1 MALRVAIQMD
11 PMEGVNIEGDT
22 TFALAEA
29 AQARGHKL
37 WVYSPTALVYEN
49 GSVSAL
55 ARPATVQRVKGDH
68 ARFDPA
74 LVLDLAED
82 VDVILMR
89 QDPPFD
95 TAYITAAHMLELV
108 ADKTLVVNDPF
119 WVRSSPEKISPLLFP
134 DLMPP
139 TMVTRDVAALR
150 AFREKHGDVVLK
162 PIYGNAGAAVFR
174 VKADDANF
182 GPLIEMFF
190 ASSREPIMIQ
200 AFVPEVVDGDKRI
213 ILVDGEFAGLI
224 NRIPAKGDHR
234 SNLAV
239 GGKAAATEL
248 SAQDKIICDRL
259 RPFLKERGLLFVGID
274 VINGRLTEIN
284 VTSPTGAR
292 SILALSGVDVAQMAW
307 DAIEAKLA
315 ARGSAKR

>member
-11 PMEGVNIEGDT
+11 PMEGVNIDGDT

-37 WVYSPTALVYEN
+37 WIYSPSALVYEN

-55 ARPATVQRVKGDH
+55 ARSATVQRVKGDH

-95 TAYITAAHMLELV
+95 TAYITAAHLLELV

-150 AFREKHGDVVLK
+150 AFRAKHGDVVLK
-162 PIYGNAGAAVFR
+162 PKSADSFSGNFNEAMTR
-174 VKADDANF
+174 
-182 GPLIEMFF
+182 
-190 ASSREPIMIQ
+190 Q
-200 AFVPEVVDGDKRI
+200 AENYK
-213 ILVDGEFAGLI
+213 
-224 NRIPAKGDHR
+224 
-234 SNLAV
+234 
-239 GGKAAATEL
+239 T
-248 SAQDKIICDRL
+248 C
-259 RPFLKERGLLFVGID
+259 
-274 VINGRLTEIN
+274 
-284 VTSPTGAR
+284 
-292 SILALSGVDVAQMAW
+292 
-307 DAIEAKLA
+307 
-315 ARGSAKR
+315 

>member
-1 MALRVAIQMD
+1 MALKVAIQMD
-11 PMEGVNIEGDT
+11 PIEGVNIDGDT

-37 WVYSPTALVYEN
+37 WVYSPEALVYEN

-55 ARPATVQRVKGDH
+55 ARPASVQRVKGDH

-74 LVLDLAED
+74 VVLDLATD

-95 TAYITAAHMLELV
+95 TAYITAAHLLELV

-119 WVRSSPEKISPLLFP
+119 WVRSSPEKISPLLFH

-139 TMVTRDVAALR
+139 TMVTRDKAALH
-150 AFREKHGDVVLK
+150 AFRAVHIDVVVK
-162 PIYGNAGAAVFR
+162 PIYGNAGSAVFR

-182 GPLIEMFF
+182 DPLIEMFF
-190 ASSREPIMIQ
+190 EASREPIMIQ
-200 AFVPEVVDGDKRI
+200 AFVPQVVDGDKRI

-224 NRIPAKGDHR
+224 NRVPAKGDHR

-239 GGKAAATEL
+239 GGKAAAAEL
-248 SAQDKIICDRL
+248 SAQDKVICERL

-274 VINGRLTEIN
+274 VIAGRLTEIN

-292 SILALSGVDVAQMAW
+292 SILALSGVDVAQLAW
-307 DAIEAKLA
+307 EAIEAKLA
-315 ARGSAKR
+315 ARRIAG